1 MRNKILQAL
10 IQSPHKRDDAL
21 PSVRMLMATFKASS
35 GTVQAVLR
43 QLQDNGQIYCIR
55 GKGCFWGSAPQQI
68 KLPMPRENATTR
80 LNRLFDDDWKH
91 GKFKPNDPLPL
102 LKELSERYH
111 ASLPLLRKFLAQKIE
126 AGILQQMGRRY
137 YFAQN
142 QRDMLGASSHR
153 LSELIFVTR
162 CNSWGGFTA
171 ESERELDFLRLI
183 YKTAGAR
190 KYKLILLG
198 MEENSGELI
207 DRSGQVVR
215 LQDYPN
221 AVGALLSTLLVQK
234 PLPLLQI
241 FAGVKFP
248 VAIWWE
254 QPLDTIPKFYLN
266 KPHWAF
272 FNSTFGEMPGI
283 ELGKYLVNND
293 VSHVTFF
300 SPYHNSSWSKDRL
313 TGLQKAGLQVESQ
326 VDVEFASP
334 WDYRQIARASVAK
347 QSVEAYSRRLLKK
360 KLMTL
365 ISAQG
370 ENIDQDDWWVCVN
383 DEVAGLFIEMAEDGE
398 CLLPGDRN
406 QPHIIAFDNS
416 AESYLLRIRS
426 YDFNTDALVEQMFYY
441 LENPEIGKNKIHHI
455 LGNVVEK

>member
-55 GKGCFWGSAPQQI
+55 GKGCFWGSSPTQI
-68 KLPMPRENATTR
+68 QLPKPRESALAK
-80 LNRLFDDDWKH
+80 LNRLFEEDWRH
-91 GKFKPNDPLPL
+91 GEYKPTDPLPL
-102 LKELSERYH
+102 LKEMAERYH
-111 ASLPLLRKFLAQKIE
+111 ASLPLLRKFLAQKME
-126 AGILQQMGRRY
+126 AGILQQNGRRY
-137 YFAQN
+137 FFAQN
-142 QRDMLGASSHR
+142 HR
-153 LSELIFVTR
+153 EAFGNSGNGLSELIFVTR

-198 MEENSGELI
+198 MDENSGDLI

-215 LQDYPN
+215 LQDYTH
-221 AVGALLSTLLVQK
+221 AIGALLSTLLIQK
-234 PLPLLQI
+234 PLPLLQL

-248 VAIWWE
+248 VAVWWE
-254 QPLDTIPKFYLN
+254 QPVDSIPKFYLN

-272 FNSTFGEMPGI
+272 FNSTFGELPGI
-283 ELGKYLVNND
+283 EVGKYLANNKIQN
-293 VSHVTFF
+293 VTFF

-313 TGLQKAGLQVESQ
+313 TGLQKAGLN
-326 VDVEFASP
+326 VDSRVDTEFASP

-347 QSVEAYSRRLLKK
+347 QSVEAYSRRLLKE
-360 KLMTL
+360 KLKTL
-365 ISAQG
+365 APAKSEPAG
-370 ENIDQDDWWVCVN
+370 HDDWWVCVN

-398 CLLPGDRN
+398 CTLPGDRN